1 MNFSYLN
8 FGKLTSVLLQ
18 QINELPWYSSIPF
31 ARSSLQT
38 LPEPK
43 MRQQEKLAAAAAR
56 GLHDACVPEQLI
68 LSRATPFP
76 EQNGPDGSGG
86 VRELLLEWLWKVEA
100 SSPVPV
106 KAPCVS
112 DTQAYFL
119 LLIHIF
125 LWVAWSCCCC

>member
-1 MNFSYLN
+1 
-8 FGKLTSVLLQ
+8 
-18 QINELPWYSSIPF
+18 
-31 ARSSLQT
+31 
-38 LPEPK
+38 